1 VPKRPKRPTAPV
13 EAAPATRLVPAI
25 AVFAAALL
33 FRLLAAWQ
41 LGSLPLSRT
50 PQLDSAGYLAW
61 AREIVAGGI
70 AWPPYPEHAPGY
82 PFFVAALLAVSD
94 GSLMAVRVGQSVLG
108 ALGCVLTARVAAR
121 TIDPKAFLWAGLL
134 QAAYAPLIYLETALL
149 AEALLVFLL
158 ALTLDL
164 VTGAQNRPTRW
175 LLGGIALGAA
185 CVVRPTA
192 LVLVA
197 AFFIAL
203 LGTLGWRRQARTL
216 ALSFAAGV
224 AILVAPVVI
233 QNWRVTGMPIIQ
245 AYAGMNIYLGNRP
258 SGDGA
263 ARVRPG
269 GEWDRLEGEASRAG
283 ATRNDQDRY
292 YLQRTFSEISN
303 QPAAYLRLL
312 ASKLWWTLQ
321 DDELRD
327 SHSFYFFAAAW
338 APLGWL
344 PSFSWILALAAA
356 GAVAG
361 RPREPTWLVAY
372 AVAMLATVVL
382 LVLGTRYRI
391 PLVPALI
398 AFAGGGVAAA
408 IDALRSRRWKT
419 AAQLAV
425 VIVLTGAAAEV
436 RRDGLSHN
444 LAEEQALTALSLLQ
458 ESQLDAAEAASRTAI
473 GTDANSSLAW
483 DALGLVLQ
491 RRGLRS
497 DARDAFERAVRIN
510 PANATAWLHLG
521 LACEF
526 LRDPGAA
533 MTAYRQAL
541 AITPQ
546 RAEAIEMYESARR
559 RYRR

>member
-1 VPKRPKRPTAPV
+1 MRKRPKTSP
-13 EAAPATRLVPAI
+13 APATSAPTSYLIPAI
-25 AVFAAALL
+25 GVFAVALL
-33 FRLLAAWQ
+33 LRLLAAWQ

-50 PQLDSAGYLAW
+50 PQLDSAAYLAW
-61 AREIVAGGI
+61 AREIVAGGV

-82 PFFVAALLAVSD
+82 PFFVAALLALSN
-94 GSLMAVRVGQSVLG
+94 GSLMAVRVAQSVLG
-108 ALGCVLTARVAAR
+108 AIGCVLTARVAAR

-149 AEALLVFLL
+149 AEAVLLFLLVL
-158 ALTLDL
+158 ALDI
-164 VTGAQNRPTRW
+164 VTSAQNRARRW
-175 LLGGIALGAA
+175 LLGGVVLGAA

-197 AFFIAL
+197 AFFIVLIRKRGWDRQTRTHAL
-203 LGTLGWRRQARTL
+203 A
-216 ALSFAAGV
+216 FASGV

-245 AYAGMNIYLGNRP
+245 AYGGMNIYLGNRP

-269 GEWDRLEGEASRAG
+269 GEWDRLEGEATRAG
-283 ATRNDQDRY
+283 TTRNDQDRY
-292 YLQRTFSEISN
+292 YLQRTLSEIAN
-303 QPAAYLRLL
+303 QPAAYLGLL

-338 APLGWL
+338 APLAWL

-361 RPREPTWLVAY
+361 RPREPAWLA
-372 AVAMLATVVL
+372 ASAIAMLATIVL

-391 PLVPALI
+391 PLVPAVI
-398 AFAGGGVAAA
+398 AFAGGGVAAT
-408 IDALRSRRWKT
+408 IDAFRSRRWNR

-425 VIVLTGAAAEV
+425 VIVLVWAATQV
-436 RRDGLSHN
+436 QRDGPSRI
-444 LAEEQALTALSLLQ
+444 LAEEHALTGLSLLQ
-458 ESQLDAAEAASRTAI
+458 EGRLDLAETACRTAI

-483 DALGLVLQ
+483 DVLGLVLQ
-491 RRGLRS
+491 RRELRS

-510 PANATAWLHLG
+510 PSNATAWLHLG
-521 LACEF
+521 LASEF
-526 LRDPGAA
+526 LRDPDAA

-541 AITPQ
+541 AITPR
-546 RAEAIEMYESARR
+546 RAQAIEMYESARR